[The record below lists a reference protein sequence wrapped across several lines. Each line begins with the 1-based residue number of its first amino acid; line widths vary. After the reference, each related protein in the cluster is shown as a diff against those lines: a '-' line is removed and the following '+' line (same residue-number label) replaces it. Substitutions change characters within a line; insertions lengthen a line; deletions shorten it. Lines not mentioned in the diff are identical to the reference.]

1 MRGAGSKPR
10 HGKAA
15 RPRPAARNLC
25 EEFAPRDG
33 AARARGEGGANR
45 ALEKPAVG
53 PLISKNP
60 ARGSRPETENKGL
73 AGSRA
78 RTMPAVGPRIP
89 KFPAR
94 GSRSETENK
103 GFAGSRARTKPAA
116 GPPNLETPGPRFAPG
131 NQKQRASGEPSANHA
146 GHRTSNLETPGRGS
160 RPETENKGFAGSRAR
175 TMPAGG
181 PPNPKHPA
189 GRRAS
194 NPEIPGRE
202 PCRPPG
208 PLCLPED
215 LQVCPPGP
223 SHFRRTRS
231 GRPPSPLCFPAGRA
245 PTKKHRAAARCL
257 LLSY

>member
-1 MRGAGSKPR
+1 MPINRQGAFCTE
-10 HGKAA
+10 
-15 RPRPAARNLC
+15 ARNLC
-25 EEFAPRDG
+25 EEFAPRNG
-33 AARARGEGGANR
+33 AARVCGEEGANR
-45 ALEKPAVG
+45 ALKHPAG
-53 PLISKNP
+53 
-60 ARGSRPETENKGL
+60 
-73 AGSRA
+73 
-78 RTMPAVGPRIP
+78 GPRIP
-89 KFPAR
+89 KFPA
-94 GSRSETENK
+94 
-103 GFAGSRARTKPAA
+103 
-116 GPPNLETPGPRFAPG
+116 
-131 NQKQRASGEPSANHA
+131 
-146 GHRTSNLETPGRGS
+146 RGS

>member
-1 MRGAGSKPR
+1 MPAGGPPNPKFPARGSRPETENKGLAGS
-10 HGKAA
+10 
-15 RPRPAARNLC
+15 
-25 EEFAPRDG
+25 
-33 AARARGEGGANR
+33 RARTM
-45 ALEKPAVG
+45 PTVG

-73 AGSRA
+73 AGSQA
-78 RTMPAVGPRIP
+78 RTMPA
-89 KFPAR
+89 
-94 GSRSETENK
+94 T
-103 GFAGSRARTKPAA
+103 
-116 GPPNLETPGPRFAPG
+116 GPP
-131 NQKQRASGEPSANHA
+131 
-146 GHRTSNLETPGRGS
+146 TS
-160 RPETENKGFAGSRAR
+160 
-175 TMPAGG
+175 
-181 PPNPKHPA
+181 KHPA